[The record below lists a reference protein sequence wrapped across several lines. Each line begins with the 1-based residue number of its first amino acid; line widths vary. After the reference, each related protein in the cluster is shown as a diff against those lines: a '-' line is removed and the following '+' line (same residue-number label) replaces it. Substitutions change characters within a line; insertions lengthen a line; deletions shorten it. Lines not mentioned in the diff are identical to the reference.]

1 MYTHLDLLIS
11 CAKVEGGF
19 HIGSH
24 HILHNG
30 FTPGTFSLKF
40 YRRKVC
46 THLELLISCA
56 EVEGGFPIESHY
68 IQWVHTWNF

>member
-1 MYTHLDLLIS
+1 MGSLLR
-11 CAKVEGGF
+11 VTTY
-19 HIGSH
+19 
-24 HILHNG
+24 NG

-40 YRRKVC
+40 YKRKVC

-56 EVEGGFPIESHY
+56 EVEGGFPIEIHY